1 MTIRKKR
8 CDIQFGECFRHFEG
22 AAAYTCEA
30 GYGLPPADDLPAGWY
45 RIGLATM
52 KCDVEV
58 ELLENW
64 RTHPIPTPITA
75 DRLYGGIA
83 RDHTREA
90 VKPRSNPRFKSPSA
104 KAQAQTALRDAEW
117 KMQQNDRSSM
127 GIIRFELN
135 TVERAAWSAALR
147 AKVEASK
154 ERDRTRIVVQNDEDF

>member
-1 MTIRKKR
+1 MRYPIRRVLSPLRRR
-8 CDIQFGECFRHFEG
+8 CRLHLRG
-22 AAAYTCEA
+22 

-104 KAQAQTALRDAEW
+104 KAQAQTALRERLP
-117 KMQQNDRSSM
+117 QHDRQ
-127 GIIRFELN
+127 FEVLG
-135 TVERAAWSAALR
+135 RALSAADRERKIAPPPPTARNTPTRL
-147 AKVEASK
+147 ASASTGEAGEGKGSSEHGK
-154 ERDRTRIVVQNDEDF
+154 